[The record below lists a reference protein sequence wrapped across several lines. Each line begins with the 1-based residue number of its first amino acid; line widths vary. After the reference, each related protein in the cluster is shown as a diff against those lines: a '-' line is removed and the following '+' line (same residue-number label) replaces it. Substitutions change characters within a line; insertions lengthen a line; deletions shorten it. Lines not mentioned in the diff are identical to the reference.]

1 MGCRAGGIR
10 TGWMQERTDAG
21 KEGCLK
27 GFRKKGFR
35 KKGVK
40 TGWIQERRVQERR
53 DTELER
59 CYSRQEDKGQLGG
72 RTGGM
77 QDWRESELEGFKT
90 GGIQDW
96 RAGGIQDWRDAGK
109 GDSGKEEVRK

>member
-1 MGCRAGGIR
+1 M
-10 TGWMQERTDAG
+10 
-21 KEGCLK
+21 K

-59 CYSRQEDKGQLGG
+59 CYSRQEDKGKLGG

-77 QDWRESELEGFKT
+77 QDRMELEPEGFRT
-90 GGIQDW
+90 GD
-96 RAGGIQDWRDAGK
+96 IQDWRDAGK
-109 GDSGKEEVRK
+109 GDSGKEEGRKGGM